1 MTRLFDL
8 VEAIAITMALCF
20 ALLALSQGLLA
31 WVLG

>member
-1 MTRLFDL
+1 MIRLPDL
-8 VEAIAITMALCF
+8 VEAFAIAMALCF